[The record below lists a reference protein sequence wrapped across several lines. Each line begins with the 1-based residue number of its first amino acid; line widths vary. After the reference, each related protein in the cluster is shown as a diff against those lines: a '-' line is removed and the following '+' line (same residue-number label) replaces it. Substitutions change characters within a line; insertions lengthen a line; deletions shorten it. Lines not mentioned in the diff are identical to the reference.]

1 MAHARHSDSRCSLR
15 ANLSWALVA
24 SDRAVCASPDLK
36 AASLQRRSATE
47 YKPEFPEFDETS
59 IASSHNFFAS
69 CFPPDAPFSN
79 AKKDLLS
86 INTSDRAGAV
96 FTASFADAVASPGF
110 PSLKLNSAL

>member
-36 AASLQRRSATE
+36 AASLQRSIATE
-47 YKPEFPEFDETS
+47 YKPELPEFDETS

-69 CFPPDAPFSN
+69 CFPPDALFTN
-79 AKKDLLS
+79 ARTYLLS
-86 INTSDRAGAV
+86 VSTSDLADAV
-96 FTASFADAVASPGF
+96 LTASFAAAVASAMLP
-110 PSLKLNSAL
+110 